1 MKANHRLSASFSLLT
16 SILLSLFAG
25 TAQADPTCKAT
36 AGVSISLPATISA
49 PRDRS
54 EGTPLTA
61 WIAGSSTQMLN
72 TCTTTDTS
80 NTWLQAK
87 MVLTPTG
94 KKVLNDGKTY
104 SVFDSGVPGV
114 GIIMTAKS
122 YSSSTWWPV
131 EATPVDLYRG
141 WGASWTA
148 STSVRL
154 IATGAPIASGVL
166 SSQQVGEMSVQDKN
180 TGNTTEGSPIRITS
194 STITAQTCSV
204 DAGSKSFTVPVGKI
218 NVLDLAGPV
227 GTTAG
232 NASFNIRL
240 DCSSGMDVFMT
251 FTDASNPGNTS
262 DRLGLSASPQQ
273 ASGVALQ
280 VRRLGTP
287 VKFGPDSSVAGN
299 AGQIALGASPTGVLD
314 VPLTANFIK
323 TDAVVRGGDANAV
336 ATFTLSYQ

>member
-1 MKANHRLSASFSLLT
+1 MNANRRLLASFSLLT
-16 SILLSLFAG
+16 SILLGLHAG
-25 TAQADPTCKAT
+25 AAQADLTCNAS
-36 AGVSISLPATISA
+36 AGVSISLPATLSA

-61 WIAGSSTQMLN
+61 WATGDSQVFNGCSAS
-72 TCTTTDTS
+72 DTS
-80 NTWLQAK
+80 NMWLQAAMLLK
-87 MVLTPTG
+87 PTG
-94 KKVLNDGKTY
+94 KSVVNDGKTY
-104 SVFDSGVPGV
+104 TVFESGVRGV
-114 GIIMTAKS
+114 GLIMRAKS
-122 YSSSTWWPV
+122 YSSSTWWPGDV
-131 EATPVDLYRG
+131 TPVDLYHG
-141 WGASWTA
+141 WGATWNA
-148 STSVRL
+148 SAAVRL
-154 IATGAPIASGVL
+154 VATGEPIASGVL
-166 SSQQVGEMSVQDKN
+166 SSQQIGEFTVKDKT
-180 TGNTTEGSPIRITS
+180 TGNATSPSPIKITS

-204 DAGSKSFTVPVGKI
+204 DAGSKNFTVPVGEI
-218 NVLDLAGPV
+218 SVLKLAGPV

-240 DCSSGMDVFMT
+240 DCSSGMNVFMT
-251 FTDASNPGNTS
+251 LTDSSNPGNTS

-299 AGQIALGASPTGVLD
+299 AGQIALGAAPDGALD
-314 VPLTANFIK
+314 VPFTANFIK

>member
-1 MKANHRLSASFSLLT
+1 MKANHRLLASFSLLT

-25 TAQADPTCKAT
+25 TVQADPTCKAT
-36 AGVSISLPATISA
+36 AGVSISLPATFSA

-61 WIAGSSTQMLN
+61 WTTGDAQVFNG
-72 TCTTTDTS
+72 CTASDTS
-80 NTWLQAK
+80 NVWLQAA
-87 MVLTPTG
+87 MLLTPTG
-94 KKVLNDGKTY
+94 KSVVNDGKTY
-104 SVFDSGVPGV
+104 SVFESGLRGV
-114 GIIMTAKS
+114 GLIMRTKS

-141 WGASWTA
+141 WGATWTA
-148 STSVRL
+148 SAAVRL
-154 IATGAPIASGVL
+154 VATGEPIASGVL
-166 SSQQVGEMSVQDKN
+166 SSQQIGEFTVKDK
-180 TGNTTEGSPIRITS
+180 TSGNATLPSPIKITS
-194 STITAQTCSV
+194 STVTAQTCSV

-262 DRLGLSASPQQ
+262 DRLGLSASSQQ

-299 AGQIALGASPTGVLD
+299 AGQIALGAAPNGALD
-314 VPLTANFIK
+314 IPLTANFIK